1 GDGIN
6 DVVQIDYDLLN
17 LVGAVPVKAEVYD
30 LSGRSL
36 GVVLSDQMASG
47 RFSAQWDGRDSSGK
61 LLPPGLYLLR
71 LSVEADKGEDARQA
85 ILSIVY

>member
-1 GDGIN
+1 
-6 DVVQIDYDLLN
+6 
-17 LVGAVPVKAEVYD
+17 
-30 LSGRSL
+30 
-36 GVVLSDQMASG
+36 MASG